1 MTDYSDLIREIKG
14 ECPGAPD
21 PIIIQQIA
29 NTAIEFCRDTRALKR
44 TLDPITVT
52 ADEPLYALTPPVG
65 TTIVQVQ
72 NAQISDYPMLRATST
87 DLLDIWWREG
97 CPLADCFCDCG
108 WNTDDSGTI
117 VVPRGTNWRQFTQDA
132 PEAFYVDQE
141 NNEYRI
147 RLVGIPTTTIADSL
161 VVRVSLTPTRDATS
175 LDAWLIEQYF
185 DTLCEGAKGRLM
197 RMPKKTWTDIPT
209 AKYYLDKFDT
219 DKGSARLES
228 LRDFVRDDE
237 STGHVTSWP

>member
-1 MTDYSDLIREIKG
+1 
-14 ECPGAPD
+14 
-21 PIIIQQIA
+21 
-29 NTAIEFCRDTRALKR
+29 
-44 TLDPITVT
+44 
-52 ADEPLYALTPPVG
+52 
-65 TTIVQVQ
+65 
-72 NAQISDYPMLRATST
+72 
-87 DLLDIWWREG
+87 
-97 CPLADCFCDCG
+97 
-108 WNTDDSGTI
+108 
-117 VVPRGTNWRQFTQDA
+117 
-132 PEAFYVDQE
+132 
-141 NNEYRI
+141 
-147 RLVGIPTTTIADSL
+147 